1 MNKVHKI
8 IFRISL
14 CFIILCVL
22 TIFLP
27 IEITNGTVKMNFT
40 WIRLFG
46 IPIAVLLTLTGIIK
60 QKDTILIVIVK
71 SVVTTIFAGFT
82 CFFLIILLFV
92 NMCEW
97 TESEVFFT
105 HKQKPNTKI
114 VERSMNCGAFDT
126 DFPNYK
132 PFKIT
137 KLSDNFIWAVK
148 VDTTNL
154 DTNKWEKVVN
164 TKIAE

>member
-1 MNKVHKI
+1 MNKARKI
-8 IFRISL
+8 IFILSL
-14 CFIILCVL
+14 CFVIFCVL

-27 IEITNGTVKMNFT
+27 IEITNETAKMNFI

-46 IPIAVLLTLTGIIK
+46 TPIAVLITLIGVIK
-60 QKDTILIVIVK
+60 QKDTLLIVIVK

-126 DFPNYK
+126 DYPDYK
-132 PFKIT
+132 PFKII
-137 KLSDNFIWAVK
+137 KLSDDFI
-148 VDTTNL
+148 
-154 DTNKWEKVVN
+154 
-164 TKIAE
+164 

>member
-14 CFIILCVL
+14 CFVILCVL

-27 IEITNGTVKMNFT
+27 IEITNETAKMNFI

-46 IPIAVLLTLTGIIK
+46 IPIAVLITLIGVIK

-71 SVVTTIFAGFT
+71 SVVIVIFTGFA
-82 CFFLIILLFV
+82 CFFMFIMLFAS
-92 NMCEW
+92 MCEW

-105 HKQKPNTKI
+105 HKQKQNTKI
-114 VERSMNCGAFDT
+114 IGRSMNCGAFDT

-137 KLSDNFIWAVK
+137 KLSDDFIWAVK